1 MKNDQLSQ
9 IWKSQSNDLSLN
21 TSQNIIKKAK
31 KQRSGQFI
39 TITVL
44 SITLIILIIYAIKFA
59 MGNWNNFALGLMLM
73 ISSLAFRLLLEFIT
87 IYRKES
93 QLIVLDNQS
102 FQKYLKKYYK
112 IRLKVNY
119 IITPICF
126 GIYILGFTKLLPYF
140 KQEFAEGFYI
150 YIVISGIASMVILA
164 CIIINSTLKEYQFLQ
179 QLNRK

>member
-112 IRLKVNY
+112 IRLKVNQDSSEKDTNSVLEH
-119 IITPICF
+119 TPLPSSATI
-126 GIYILGFTKLLPYF
+126 FTTPHTL
-140 KQEFAEGFYI
+140 
-150 YIVISGIASMVILA
+150 ISS
-164 CIIINSTLKEYQFLQ
+164 N
-179 QLNRK
+179 